1 MSLLSNLMSKNFV
14 TQLVGTSW
22 GFYQRDLELKSPS
35 SNNRVIKKKIPK
47 KSLTW
52 VFTSDDMFLLCEGN
66 KL

>member
-35 SNNRVIKKKIPK
+35 SNNRVIKKKYQKNP
-47 KSLTW
+47 
-52 VFTSDDMFLLCEGN
+52 
-66 KL
+66 